1 MPLKVMRHAY
11 NSFLSLQ
18 SDIFRSVLCLE
29 VFLPKFKDI
38 QIMMMKNKNV
48 NNPHILG
55 AGINMFL
62 LVKSTTNFMHW
73 KHVERH
79 TSKHQG
85 VLL

>member
-38 QIMMMKNKNV
+38 QIMMIKNKNV
-48 NNPHILG
+48 K
-55 AGINMFL
+55 
-62 LVKSTTNFMHW
+62 KSSHFRSWNQYVFAC
-73 KHVERH
+73 
-79 TSKHQG
+79 
-85 VLL
+85 